1 MTSRGLGDARN
12 RWLAAAIVLGG
23 MAVGGAILP
32 RPLPGDL
39 LVIPSLLLGA
49 VVLARAVRDPKLA
62 SRRAWIALTVG
73 VLILVPG
80 LTAVGLGAVTVADI
94 AMSPARVV
102 GYVALA
108 LGCLGLIREDDPH
121 ANRDIVIDALILST
135 AAAMI
140 SWYALIQ
147 PRLAAGLIDNW
158 AGAVVALAY
167 PAADSAV
174 LFLAAMALWRQRSLA
189 PYQWLVVLALVCN
202 TATDVGLFH
211 GYTFVGHRTGQP
223 TDLGLLLVVPL
234 LAAAV
239 LHPSA
244 RVAYG
249 IRPRLRGRSA
259 LGVRIVVVASSL
271 LIAPAVLL
279 AWAVAELETVHE
291 AVAPQGAPSIEIEIA
306 IGMLFMAALVS
317 VRLLGALAGVAHAIR
332 IRDELEGELNRQ
344 AHSDALTLL
353 PNRIAFGAQ
362 LDLALA
368 RQHPPV
374 AVLFCDL
381 DDFRTVNDT
390 LGHAAG
396 DELLVAAADRL
407 RQAVGSGDMAARLG
421 GDEFAVLVADVDPAA
436 HADDVAQRILQAMAE
451 PFEIGGA
458 TVAVSVSIGIAMGAD
473 GATAA
478 DLMQDADIAMYL
490 AKADGKARSRR
501 FGHGMRAQ
509 VAERVAFQ
517 VDLAEA
523 IDRGALRL
531 VYQPIVSLDAQATVG
546 AEALLRWD
554 HPQRGAVPP
563 LVFVPLAEQT
573 GLIVP
578 LGRWV
583 LATACRQMC
592 AWLDHGAAAD
602 AQISVNVSPV
612 QLVHPGFVDDVRAVL
627 GETGL
632 APANLMLEITE
643 SALVDPD
650 RAGRV
655 LLELRDLG
663 VRIAVDDF
671 GTGYSA
677 MSYLATFPIDV
688 LKIDRSFI
696 EAMARDR
703 QGPALVTT
711 IVHLARNLQLDTV
724 AEGIEDETQLRS
736 LVAMG
741 CRFGQGYLLGRPM
754 DAEAVGAMLARTP
767 GSRPRRARVRTRALK
782 AGTTA

>member
-1 MTSRGLGDARN
+1 MTVRDLSDPRN
-12 RWLAAAIVLGG
+12 RWLVTAIVLGG
-23 MAVGGAILP
+23 MAVVGAVLP

-39 LVIPSLLLGA
+39 LLIPSLLLGA
-49 VVLARAVRDPKLA
+49 VVLAQAVRDPRLA
-62 SRRAWIALTVG
+62 SRRAWVSLTVG

-80 LTAVGLGAVTVADI
+80 LVAVGLGAMTVMDI
-94 AMSPARVV
+94 ANSPARVI
-102 GYVALA
+102 GYIALA
-108 LGCLGLIREDDPH
+108 LGCLGLIREDDPN

-140 SWYALIQ
+140 SWYGLIQ
-147 PRLAAGLIDNW
+147 PRLAAGLVDDW
-158 AGAVVALAY
+158 AGAVLALAY

-174 LFLAAMALWRQRSLA
+174 LVLAALALWRQKALA
-189 PYQWLVVLALVCN
+189 PYQWLVALALICN

-211 GYTFVGHRTGQP
+211 GYTFVGHQAGQP

-249 IRPRLRGRSA
+249 IRPRLRGPSS
-259 LGVRIVVVASSL
+259 LGIRIVVVASSL
-271 LIAPAVLL
+271 LIAPAILIM
-279 AWAVAELETVHE
+279 WAVAELQTVHD
-291 AVAPQGAPSIEIEIA
+291 AVAPPGAPSIEIQIA
-306 IGMLFMAALVS
+306 IGMLVLAALVS
-317 VRLLGALAGVAHAIR
+317 VRLLGALAGVAHVIR

-344 AHSDALTLL
+344 AHSDVLTQL

-368 RQHPPV
+368 RQQPPV

-390 LGHAAG
+390 LGHSAG

-407 RQAVGSGDMAARLG
+407 RHAVRPGDLAARLG

-436 HADDVAQRILQAMAE
+436 RADDVAQRIQQAMGE
-451 PFEIGGA
+451 PFEVGGA
-458 TVAVSVSIGIAMGAD
+458 TVAVNVSIGIATSAD

-490 AKADGKARSRR
+490 AKGDGKARARH
-501 FGHGMRAQ
+501 FAHGMRAE

-517 VDLAEA
+517 ADLADA
-523 IDRGALRL
+523 IERDALRL
-531 VYQPIVSLDAQATVG
+531 VYQPIVSLDARATVG

-554 HPQRGAVPP
+554 HPKRGVVPP

-583 LATACRQMC
+583 LATACRQMRS
-592 AWLDHGAAAD
+592 WLDHGAAAD

-612 QLVHPGFVDDVRAVL
+612 QLVHPGFVGDIRAVL

-650 RAGRV
+650 QAGLV
-655 LLELRDLG
+655 LFELRELG

-696 EAMARDR
+696 EAMGADQ

-711 IVHLARNLQLDTV
+711 IVHLARNLQLDTI
-724 AEGIEDETQLRS
+724 AEGIEEEAQLRS

-754 DAEAVGAMLARTP
+754 DAEVVGAMLAHTP
-767 GSRPRRARVRTRALK
+767 GSRPRRARTRARALK